1 MKLFLFLFIIFT
13 LFIFNLPNIYAQ
25 GVPCIK
31 NYNFEN
37 SASAPALTNDWEI
50 VSGNPHTGQKS
61 FKSQISDG
69 RIRSFSIR
77 QPGDKS
83 QSVEFSFW
91 SFSDEPKKGEKIGRL
106 LVEFDGKQEF
116 VEYTHL
122 GEWKRFVKTIDGATD
137 HTFKWTYFPGSG
149 KDVSAWID
157 DICIRNTNCPDECP
171 EGGATFSNKPTNT
184 TAINTTAINITAINT
199 TAINTTAINTTAINT
214 TAINTTAINTTAINT
229 TAINTTAINTTAIN
243 TTAKEYLVEKGIDRI
258 PVIFP
263 TIQSAVDYV
272 PAGSVIIVRN
282 MTSKGPYYEDIII
295 KKSLKLIG
303 EDNAAIQT
311 TGIACHIDADD
322 VTVTGMQIK
331 GGISGIALDNANR
344 CNISYNTIDGCQFG
358 IILNNVQDSDIMSN
372 YLLDSSK
379 QALLLT
385 ISSKNR
391 VESNIINKA
400 TLYGIN
406 LDYSEGNNITGN
418 TIQNIRMY
426 GIYLNTSDE
435 NNIAKNNFLGE
446 HEHKIIERN
455 SRSNTIDMPCKDFPT
470 GIPSDNCNSCD

>member
-1 MKLFLFLFIIFT
+1 VKIFLFLFIIFT
-13 LFIFNLPNIYAQ
+13 LFIFNLSDSYAQ
-25 GVPCIK
+25 SVPCIK
-31 NYNFEN
+31 NYTFEN
-37 SASAPALTNDWEI
+37 SASTPALTNDWEI
-50 VSGNPHTGQKS
+50 VSDEIHTGQKS
-61 FKSQISDG
+61 FRSQISDG
-69 RIRSFSIR
+69 KIRSFSIR
-77 QPGDKS
+77 QPGDKA

-91 SFSDEPKKGEKIGRL
+91 FFSVKADKGEKIGRL

-116 VEYTHL
+116 VEYPYL
-122 GEWKRFVKTIDGATD
+122 GEWKHFVKTIDGAAD

-149 KDVSAWID
+149 KDDSGWID
-157 DICIRNTNCPDECP
+157 DICIRNTSCADECTDVGP
-171 EGGATFSNKPTNT
+171 TIGDKPTNAT
-184 TAINTTAINITAINT
+184 ATNATATNATAINATATNATATNATATNATAINATAINA
-199 TAINTTAINTTAINT
+199 TAINATAINATAIN
-214 TAINTTAINTTAINT
+214 ANTT
-229 TAINTTAINTTAIN
+229 
-243 TTAKEYLVEKGIDRI
+243 EYLVEKGIDKF
-258 PVIFP
+258 PFIFP
-263 TIQSAVDYV
+263 TIQRAVNYV
-272 PAGSVIIVRN
+272 PAGSLIKVMN
-282 MTSKGPYYEDIII
+282 MTKKGPYCEEVTIT
-295 KKSLKLIG
+295 KSLKLISD
-303 EDNAAIQT
+303 DNATIQT

-358 IILNNVQDSDIMSN
+358 IILNNVQDSEIKSN

-391 VESNIINKA
+391 LEFNIINKA

-406 LDYSEGNNITGN
+406 LDYSDGNNITGN

-446 HEHKIIERN
+446 REHKIIERN
-455 SRSNTIDMPCKDFPT
+455 SRSNTIDLPPKYFPT
-470 GIPSDNCNSCD
+470 GNPSDNCISYD